1 MWYTKIESVKVV
13 GVVDMKK
20 KKEQEETL
28 KNKDKKTEEELFKS
42 LKENR
47 VLLGDDWEKEEDI
60 EEINEIQKNKERIKR
75 KKKYPWQIYVLL
87 LSIIVLII
95 GAVISIKYAPHI
107 TLKGEKNIIL
117 NYKEEYKEKGY
128 KVTVN
133 GKDHTNKIQIKG
145 NVNTKRLGTY
155 KLEYSYR
162 NGLFLSKKNRTI
174 QVKDL
179 KKPIIML
186 DGGKEVYICP
196 NTEYQDKYKA
206 IDNYDGELTNKVKIE
221 KQKEKY
227 IYTVTDKA
235 GNKTTIMRRV
245 IKKDRIKPTI
255 TLSGE
260 KVINIQIGQE
270 YREDGYQALDN
281 CDGDITSKVIIE
293 KNVDINKAGV
303 YEIKYKVKDNAN
315 NEAEEKRTIN
325 IVEPPKKGTIYLTFD
340 DGPQEGTTNIILDIL
355 KEEKV
360 PATFFVTNKGPDY
373 LIKRAYDENHT
384 IALHTASHNYA
395 VLYASDEAYFQDL
408 ESVQTRV
415 KNITGY
421 TSKIIRFPGGSSN
434 TISRKYSEGI
444 MSRLT
449 KEVLN
454 RGYKY
459 YDWNIS
465 SGDAGGTTSSEGV
478 YQNVI
483 NNLRHD
489 KVNMVLMHDI
499 KPHTRDALR
508 QIIQYA
514 REQGYIFEKIT
525 DTTDMIRQ
533 RVNN

>member
-1 MWYTKIESVKVV
+1 M
-13 GVVDMKK
+13 
-20 KKEQEETL
+20 
-28 KNKDKKTEEELFKS
+28 
-42 LKENR
+42 
-47 VLLGDDWEKEEDI
+47 
-60 EEINEIQKNKERIKR
+60 
-75 KKKYPWQIYVLL
+75 
-87 LSIIVLII
+87 
-95 GAVISIKYAPHI
+95 
-107 TLKGEKNIIL
+107 
-117 NYKEEYKEKGY
+117 
-128 KVTVN
+128 
-133 GKDHTNKIQIKG
+133 
-145 NVNTKRLGTY
+145 
-155 KLEYSYR
+155 
-162 NGLFLSKKNRTI
+162 
-174 QVKDL
+174 
-179 KKPIIML
+179 
-186 DGGKEVYICP
+186 
-196 NTEYQDKYKA
+196 
-206 IDNYDGELTNKVKIE
+206 
-221 KQKEKY
+221 
-227 IYTVTDKA
+227 
-235 GNKTTIMRRV
+235 
-245 IKKDRIKPTI
+245 
-255 TLSGE
+255 
-260 KVINIQIGQE
+260 
-270 YREDGYQALDN
+270 
-281 CDGDITSKVIIE
+281 
-293 KNVDINKAGV
+293 
-303 YEIKYKVKDNAN
+303 
-315 NEAEEKRTIN
+315 
-325 IVEPPKKGTIYLTFD
+325 
-340 DGPQEGTTNIILDIL
+340 
-355 KEEKV
+355 
-360 PATFFVTNKGPDY
+360 
-373 LIKRAYDENHT
+373 IKRAYDENHT